1 MDNEKENKCLEVV
14 PYFIC
19 WLYYRMHRNL
29 CWIFYN
35 IVIRLEISKSVRIG
49 NVAAAFFAFIMIS
62 IFLGTISGV
71 WCVWQPAAAGSGI
84 PEIIAFLNG
93 INLNNVVKM
102 EVLVSKV
109 FSMCFAVAS
118 GLPIGK
124 EGPMIHAGAIIGAL
138 VSQGFTMSL
147 GYDTSWKRFQ
157 DLRNDLN
164 KRDFVTYGAAAG
176 ISGAF
181 RAPIGGI
188 LFALEEGASFWSTSV
203 TLRAFMCAVVTQ
215 FTLSIIFVEKATSS
229 TDMFA
234 FGEFVNINN
243 GHTNYHIYEVPIFF
257 LIGAGG
263 GALGAF
269 FNYLNKLVSIFRKK
283 HLNAFVWKRMVE
295 LIIYVFSMAFVAFV
309 FSISWEKCTPLP
321 TVTSTTTVQE
331 AMLITQLVQFQ
342 CPDGYYNQLA
352 SLYMVSSD
360 TATRQMVSLYSSR
373 TRLL

>member
-1 MDNEKENKCLEVV
+1 MKKKTNAWKWFLISFVGCVIGCTGTFV
-14 PYFIC
+14 SYFTTLLFD
-19 WLYYRMHRNL
+19 WKLAKVYELMA
-29 CWIFYN
+29 
-35 IVIRLEISKSVRIG
+35 VG
-49 NVAAAFFAFIMIS
+49 NVAAAFFTFLTIS
-62 IFLGTISGV
+62 CFLGAISGI

-93 INLNNVVKM
+93 INLDNVVKM

-109 FSMCFAVAS
+109 FSMCFSVAA

-138 VSQGFTMSL
+138 ASQGFTLSL

-157 DLRNDLN
+157 DLRNDIN

-215 FTLSIIFVEKATSS
+215 FTLSIIFAEKATSS

-243 GHTNYHIYEVPIFF
+243 GRTNYHIYEVPIFF

-263 GALGAF
+263 GGLGAL
-269 FNYLNKLVSIFRKK
+269 FNYLNKLVSIVRKK
-283 HLNAFVWKRMVE
+283 HFVWRNKR
-295 LIIYVFSMAFVAFV
+295 L
-309 FSISWEKCTPLP
+309 
-321 TVTSTTTVQE
+321 
-331 AMLITQLVQFQ
+331 
-342 CPDGYYNQLA
+342 
-352 SLYMVSSD
+352 
-360 TATRQMVSLYSSR
+360 
-373 TRLL
+373 